1 MRWYAERMPL
11 IVKKYANRRLYDTDE
26 SRYITLDELT
36 DKIRRGADVQVLDA
50 KTNEDLTR
58 ATLLQVIVETKGAGL
73 LPTPVLAKLIRLDD
87 DALGEFFG
95 KYLSG
100 ALEVYLTAK
109 QGAQAVSPYFP
120 FATTP
125 FTAANAMARM
135 MNGMMGQ
142 VGAWPESGFTLPGPP
157 LAAPAPAPTP
167 AAQPTPPSDIDALRG
182 ELEALRREVHA
193 KGKARPAARAKSKR

>member
-1 MRWYAERMPL
+1 MPL
-11 IVKKYANRRLYDTDE
+11 IVKKYPNRRLYDTDE

-36 DKIRRGADVQVLDA
+36 DKIKRGADVQILDA

-58 ATLLQVIVETKGAGL
+58 ATLLQVIVETKGAAL

-100 ALEVYLTAK
+100 ALELYLTAK

-142 VGAWPESGFTLPGPP
+142 VGAWPDAGFTLPGPP
-157 LAAPAPAPTP
+157 VAAPTPAPPAPAPA
-167 AAQPTPPSDIDALRG
+167 AQASDLDALRD
-182 ELEALRREVHA
+182 ELAALRREVHSKA
-193 KGKARPAARAKSKR
+193 KARPAARGRAKR

>member
-1 MRWYAERMPL
+1 MPL
-11 IVKKYANRRLYDTDE
+11 IVKKYPNRRLYDTDE

-36 DKIRRGADVQVLDA
+36 DKIKRGADVQILDA

-58 ATLLQVIVETKGAGL
+58 ATLLQVIVETKGAAL

-100 ALEVYLTAK
+100 ALELYLTAK

-142 VGAWPESGFTLPGPP
+142 VGSWPDAGFTLPGPP
-157 LAAPAPAPTP
+157 VAAPTPAPPAPAPA
-167 AAQPTPPSDIDALRG
+167 AQASDLDALRD
-182 ELEALRREVHA
+182 ELAALRREVHSKA
-193 KGKARPAARAKSKR
+193 KARPAARGRAKR

>member
-1 MRWYAERMPL
+1 MPL
-11 IVKKYANRRLYDTDE
+11 IVKKYPNRRLYDTDE

-36 DKIRRGADVQVLDA
+36 DKIKRGADVQILDA
-50 KTNEDLTR
+50 KSNEDLTR
-58 ATLLQVIVETKGAGL
+58 VTLLQVIVETKGAAL

-100 ALEVYLTAK
+100 ALELYLTAK

-142 VGAWPESGFTLPGPP
+142 VGGWPDAGFTLPGPP
-157 LAAPAPAPTP
+157 VAAAAPAPTP
-167 AAQPTPPSDIDALRG
+167 APGATAQPSDIDALRG
-182 ELEALRREVHA
+182 ELEALRREVHSKA
-193 KGKARPAARAKSKR
+193 KARPAARGRSKR

>member
-1 MRWYAERMPL
+1 MKWYRGQVMPL

-26 SRYITLDELT
+26 SKYVTLEELT
-36 DKIRRGADVQVLDA
+36 EKIRRGAEVQILDA

-58 ATLLQVIVETKGAGL
+58 ATLLQVIVETKGAAL
-73 LPTPVLAKLIRLDD
+73 LPTPVLSKLIRLDD

-100 ALEVYLTAK
+100 ALELYLTAK
-109 QGAQAVSPYFP
+109 HGAQAVSPYFP

-135 MNGMMGQ
+135 MNGMMTGQ
-142 VGAWPESGFTLPGPP
+142 VGGWPDAGFTLPGPP
-157 LAAPAPAPTP
+157 V
-167 AAQPTPPSDIDALRG
+167 AQTPTPPPPQTAQASDLDALRG
-182 ELEALRREVHA
+182 ELEALRREVHS
-193 KGKARPAARAKSKR
+193 KGKARPAARGKTRR